1 MLTYWIPEE
10 IRGVNVSNPQG
21 NERERELSMALALMH
36 FAFRKMI
43 EEPDRML
50 ARRGFGRV
58 HHRVLFF
65 VARTPGLSVGELLM
79 ILDVSKQSL
88 HRPMQDLLREGLL
101 AAEPQPD
108 NRRIKRLRLT
118 PSGVAFE
125 EELSGVQRR
134 LFERV
139 FASQGSARERH
150 WREVMHELGD
160 GKAARV
166 FR

>member
-1 MLTYWIPEE
+1 MTLPI
-10 IRGVNVSNPQG
+10 VHD
-21 NERERELSMALALMH
+21 RERELSLALALMH

-65 VARTPGLSVGELLM
+65 VARQPGLSVGELLE
-79 ILDVSKQSL
+79 ILDVSKQAL
-88 HRPMQDLLREGLL
+88 HRPMQDLLRAELL

-108 NRRIKRLRLT
+108 NRRVKRLRLT
-118 PSGVAFE
+118 HAGEEFE
-125 EELSGVQRR
+125 EQLSGAQRR

-139 FASQGSARERH
+139 FATQGRARERH
-150 WREVMHELGD
+150 WREVMHELGE
-160 GKAARV
+160 GKAARA

>member
-1 MLTYWIPEE
+1 MTTAA
-10 IRGVNVSNPQG
+10 VK
-21 NERERELSMALALMH
+21 ERERELSMALALMH

-43 EEPDRML
+43 EEPDRIL

-65 VARTPGLSVGELLM
+65 VARQPGLSIGELLV

-88 HRPMQDLLREGLL
+88 HRPMQDLLRADLL
-101 AAEPQPD
+101 SAEPQPD
-108 NRRIKRLRLT
+108 NRRVKRLVLT
-118 PSGVAFE
+118 PSGEQYE
-125 EELSGVQRR
+125 EQLSGVQRR

-139 FASQGSARERH
+139 FASQGPTRERD
-150 WREVMHELGD
+150 WREVMHELGE